1 MAKRT
6 ANKSDFKANRPY
18 RKDFQSF
25 RRNNSDRRL
34 LGSSTKKLNAI
45 ANRMLAKSGYF
56 DRVIYTDS
64 FGVDADMISG
74 RSSLRPNWHGKA

>member
-1 MAKRT
+1 MAKRQT
-6 ANKSDFKANRPY
+6 NRPKV
-18 RKDFQSF
+18 KDF
-25 RRNNSDRRL
+25 RTAYPNSHNVADKRL
-34 LGSSTKKLNAI
+34 MGSGRGKLSAI